1 MRLSLGTM
9 QIGGELSKYE
19 SFKILDHYFF
29 SGNLKFDTAP
39 MYPVPASKEKFNLS
53 EEIIGEWINSLSKR
67 DKSRIK
73 VSTKFSNYSKKLKY
87 LRKNNHRVISHN
99 ELKQS
104 LLSSLEKLNLNQI
117 ETFFIHWPSREINNF
132 GKSFYQSKGDEN
144 ILCSSLEEPYSNLF
158 LLANEGFCKNIGIS
172 NESSIGL
179 HCLSKVAEKYKNIP
193 LYIQNS
199 YNLLNPTVDINITE
213 FCLAT
218 NIKLQAHSPLAFG
231 VLSGK
236 YRDNALPENSRRFLY
251 PNYFDRYYNAKSKKL
266 VDFLYKVS
274 ESFNLSLVELS
285 YRYLLNNPSVSEIII
300 GSKNIVQ
307 INEALESVAKG
318 KLPNEIYNEV
328 FRVLSKYSISAW

>member
-29 SGNLKFDTAP
+29 SGNFKFDTAP

-53 EEIIGEWINSLSKR
+53 EEIIGEWINSLSNR

-87 LRKNNHRVISHN
+87 LRTNNDRVISNN

-144 ILCSSLEEPYSNLF
+144 ILCSSLEETYSNLF

-179 HCLSKVAEKYKNIP
+179 HCLSKVAEKHKNIP